1 MEDPGM
7 PDDEAYVVSSTLED
21 PEWNNSTVLEGDLL
35 EEVTK
40 LRQRSDGDIV
50 VHGSPRLVQTLLE
63 HDLDFLVDDPKLE
76 DELTG
81 ELMSVADTIVFGRKS
96 SPDSA
101 AYWTAA
107 DGDFVGC
114 EV

>member
-96 SPDSA
+96 FPDSA